1 MHDLDHEKFSRV
13 LVCGSEKSRYLKIK
27 GQIILTVVIQMDL
40 FELNRQNQLKKEAP
54 LAVRMR
60 PRTLDEFVGQ
70 EQIVGPGKLLRRAI
84 EADQL
89 SSVIFY
95 GPPGTGKTTLAK
107 VIANTTKAFFVQVN
121 AVTSGVAELR
131 EVIQNAKERLGM
143 YGQRTILFI
152 DEIHRFN
159 KSQQDA
165 LLPYVED
172 GTIILIGATTENP
185 YFEVNAPLRS
195 RSRIFKFESLSN
207 DDIRKLL
214 WRALQDKEAG
224 LGNYKVDL
232 TEEAL
237 EHLVDI
243 SSGDART
250 ALNALELAVLT
261 TAPDE
266 KGVRKITLEVAEE
279 SIQKRAVLYDKSGDY
294 HYDVISAFIKSIR
307 GSDPDAALYWYAR
320 MTHAGEDQRFIVR
333 RLIVHASEDIG
344 MADPQAM
351 LMAHAAWNALET
363 VGMPEARI
371 PIAQCIIYLATA
383 PKSNSVICAVDKA
396 LADAE
401 KERAGEV
408 PPHLRDTHYKGAREL
423 GHKGYLYPH
432 DYPGHYVD
440 QQYMPDN
447 LVGRQYYHPSDQGLE
462 VEIKGRL
469 WRLKGGITHPE
480 KG

>member
-1 MHDLDHEKFSRV
+1 
-13 LVCGSEKSRYLKIK
+13 
-27 GQIILTVVIQMDL
+27 MDL
-40 FELNRQNQLKKEAP
+40 FEHTRQQQLKKEAP

-60 PRTLDEFVGQ
+60 AQCLDDFVGQ
-70 EQIVGPGKLLRRAI
+70 EHIVGPGKLLRRAI

-107 VIANTTKAFFVQVN
+107 IIANSTKANFGQLN
-121 AVTSGVAELR
+121 AVTSGVADIR
-131 EVIQNAKERLGM
+131 EVIKNAKERMGM
-143 YGQRTILFI
+143 YGQKTILFI

-165 LLPYVED
+165 LLPAVED

-195 RSRIFKFESLSN
+195 RSRIFKFENLTN
-207 DDIRKLL
+207 EHIRVLL
-214 WRALQDKEAG
+214 LKALQNKNQG
-224 LGNYKVDL
+224 LGNYLTKVDDQ
-232 TEEAL
+232 AL
-237 EHLVDI
+237 AHIVETA
-243 SSGDART
+243 SGDART
-250 ALNALELAVLT
+250 ALNALELAVIT
-261 TAPDE
+261 TAPGVD
-266 KGVRKITLEVAEE
+266 GVRYIDLTVAEE

-320 MTHAGEDQRFIVR
+320 MTMAGEDQRFIVR

-351 LMAHAAWNALET
+351 LLAHAAWNALET

-383 PKSNSVICAVDKA
+383 PKSNSVVSAIGQAMQAAENETPGAV
-396 LADAE
+396 
-401 KERAGEV
+401 
-408 PPHLRDTHYKGAREL
+408 PQHLRDTSYGGAKEL
-423 GHKGYLYPH
+423 GHQGYLYPH
-432 DYPGHYVD
+432 NYPGHFVE
-440 QQYMPDN
+440 QQYLPDN
-447 LVGRQYYHPSDQGLE
+447 LAGHRYYEPSDQGKE
-462 VEIKGRL
+462 PEINNRRPGK
-469 WRLKGGITHPE
+469 K
-480 KG
+480 